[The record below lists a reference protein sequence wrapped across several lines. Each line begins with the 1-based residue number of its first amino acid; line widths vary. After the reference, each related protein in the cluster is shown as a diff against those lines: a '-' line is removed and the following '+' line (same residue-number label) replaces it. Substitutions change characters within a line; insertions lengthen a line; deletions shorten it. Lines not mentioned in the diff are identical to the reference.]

1 MSKRFLGILLALCMA
16 VTVFPCAALAAEGKA
31 GETIEAVYLGVR
43 DYGKVDADTVKAPE
57 FDGYLFSVDG
67 KTQNYK
73 VAKTD
78 DFTIQSVLQ
87 EGYIYNLT
95 VTDGTVTEAKML
107 DKGSPNVVCGEVSAL
122 GDGSLTVA
130 DKALAFDASATK
142 WYDVKQAAGG
152 ATVTAIKSG
161 DVKAGDTVKVVL
173 NDNGAAATVYKA
185 FVAKAYTAP
194 VKGTPGVRTLKNLI
208 ATAFEPVGTALYI
221 YGGSWDWE
229 DDTSSLQSTT
239 IGLSQSWIDFF
250 QQNNSL
256 EFSYKT
262 PVEAEGD
269 EDDAYTEEQKVSSY
283 YPFGAWN
290 EYYYAG
296 IDCSAYIGWLVY
308 NVRNTASSTNPAEDG
323 YVGGSTKT
331 ANRFAEYGWGTK
343 SREAVTFNGGANDL
357 KVGDIF
363 SMSGHVWMVVGN
375 CSDGSVVIIHSTA
388 SKNRNDVYGGGGVQ
402 LSAMNPNDPTDKN
415 CEAYKL
421 ATEYMSTY
429 YPEWYKYHDVMLR
442 NWDSYTKIASGS
454 ASKDLAGKFTWDLSG
469 NAMLTDPD
477 GYASMSAS
485 EILADLFGKDAG
497 KKASFTDV
505 PDGAWFAE
513 SVAWAVDKKI
523 TKGMTDTT
531 FGPNE
536 KCTKAQI
543 ITFLYR
549 AAGSPEPNGANPF
562 EDVKADA
569 YYAKAAA
576 WAAENGIVNVD
587 KFEPDTPC
595 TRQMAVEFMWRYAG
609 SPAAEPANFSD
620 VSSGAV
626 DWAVGA
632 GVTLGM
638 GDGTFGAEQTC
649 TRGHIATFLYRAFAK

>member
-1 MSKRFLGILLALCMA
+1 MRKRISGILLALCLLA
-16 VTVFPCAALAAEGKA
+16 TAFPCAALAAAGEA
-31 GETIEAVYLGVR
+31 GETIEAVYLGIR
-43 DYGKVDADTVKAPE
+43 GYGKQDADTVKDPA

-67 KTQNYK
+67 KTVNYK
-73 VAKTD
+73 VAATE

-87 EGYIYNLT
+87 EGYIYSLT
-95 VTDGTVTEAKML
+95 VSDGTVTAAVML
-107 DKGSPNVVCGEVSAL
+107 DKGAKNVVCGEVSAL
-122 GDGSLTVA
+122 DAKTVTVA
-130 DKALAFDASATK
+130 GKALKLGASAK
-142 WYDVKQAAGG
+142 WFEIRQAAGG
-152 ATVTAIKSG
+152 ATVTAITSG
-161 DVKAGDTVKVVL
+161 DVKSGETVKVVL
-173 NDNGAAATVYKA
+173 ADDGSAATVYKA
-185 FVAKAYTAP
+185 FVAKEYTAP
-194 VKGTPGVRTLKNLI
+194 VKGVPGVRTLKNLL

-269 EDDAYTEEQKVSSY
+269 EDDAYTDEQKENSY

-308 NVRNTASSTNPAEDG
+308 NVRNTESSTNPAEDG

-331 ANRFAEYGWGTK
+331 ANRFADYGWGTK
-343 SREAVTFNGGANDL
+343 SRESVTFGGGANDL

-375 CSDGSVVIIHSTA
+375 CADGSVVIIHSTA

-421 ATEYMSTY
+421 ATEYMSKY

-442 NWDSYTKIASGS
+442 NWDSYTAIASGS

-469 NAMLTDPD
+469 EAMLSDPD
-477 GYASMSAS
+477 GYADMSAA
-485 EILADLFGKDAG
+485 EILADLFAA
-497 KKASFTDV
+497 KASFSDV
-505 PDGAWFAE
+505 PDGTWFAE
-513 SVAWAVDKKI
+513 PVAWAVRKGI
-523 TKGMTDTT
+523 TNGTTATT
-531 FGPNE
+531 FSPDQN
-536 KCTKAQI
+536 CTKAQI
-543 ITFLYR
+543 LTFLYR
-549 AAGSPEPNGANPF
+549 AAGSPEPKSAAPF
-562 EDVKADA
+562 SDVKADA

-576 WAAENGIVNVD
+576 WAAENGIVGGTE
-587 KFEPDTPC
+587 FAPETPC
-595 TRQMAVEFMWRYAG
+595 TREMAVEFMWKCAQSPSAAQASFTDVT
-609 SPAAEPANFSD
+609 SPAVN
-620 VSSGAV
+620 
-626 DWAVGA
+626 WAVEA
-632 GVTLGM
+632 GVT
-638 GDGTFGAEQTC
+638 DGVGNNLFAPEKIC
-649 TRGHIATFLYRAFAK
+649 TRAEIATFLFRGFAK